1 VPFFVEVAVVHEMSL
16 ALEICRIA
24 EEQVGTDALALVR
37 EVGLLVGT
45 DSGVEPDSLEFW
57 LDSLLSN
64 PPFAG
69 ARLAMEVCAGDD
81 LRVTYLEVED
91 GGPPD

>member
-1 VPFFVEVAVVHEMSL
+1 MQGKGVFVHEMSL
-16 ALEICRIA
+16 ALDICRIA
-24 EEQVGTDALALVR
+24 EEQVGKDALPRMR

-45 DSGVEPDSLEFW
+45 DSGVEPDSLEFC
-57 LDSLLSN
+57 LDVLLSN

-69 ARLAMEVCAGDD
+69 ARVVMELDPGDD

-91 GGPPD
+91 GGSQD

>member
-1 VPFFVEVAVVHEMSL
+1 VHEMSL
-16 ALEICRIA
+16 ALEVCRIA
-24 EEQVGTDALALVR
+24 EERVGREALSRLK
-37 EVGLLVGT
+37 EVGLAVGT
-45 DSGVEPDSLEFW
+45 DSGIEPDSLEFW
-57 LDSLLSN
+57 LETLLTH

-69 ARLAMEVCAGDD
+69 ARLAMEVRHGDD

>member
-1 VPFFVEVAVVHEMSL
+1 MHEMSL

-24 EEQVGTDALALVR
+24 EDQVGRDALPRVR

-45 DSGVEPDSLEFW
+45 DGGVEPDSLEFC
-57 LDSLLSN
+57 LDALLTH

-69 ARLAMEVCAGDD
+69 ARVSMELEPGDE
-81 LRVTYLEVED
+81 LRVTYLEIED
-91 GGPPD
+91 GRPPN

>member
-1 VPFFVEVAVVHEMSL
+1 MHEMSL

-24 EEQVGTDALALVR
+24 EERVGSDVLPRLR
-37 EVGLLVGT
+37 EVGLVVGT
-45 DSGVEPDSLEFW
+45 DSGVEPDCLGFW
-57 LDSLLSN
+57 LDSLLSS

-69 ARLAMEVCAGDD
+69 ARLAMEVCPGDD